1 MMCLKRI
8 KTAVQFVDNQVR
20 VRTDRLGE
28 HQIIL
33 ASNARCCKRVEHQG
47 RFEVKIGFRGNFGV
61 KQALETPFLA
71 LRADQT
77 RCTSL
82 QVRLTKLQSLYS

>member
-28 HQIIL
+28 HQ
-33 ASNARCCKRVEHQG
+33 
-47 RFEVKIGFRGNFGV
+47 
-61 KQALETPFLA
+61 
-71 LRADQT
+71 
-77 RCTSL
+77 
-82 QVRLTKLQSLYS
+82 VRLVEQRSLSQE